1 MSKRAYLFAGQGAQ
15 TVGMGKSLYENNEF
29 VKETFRKAS
38 DILKIDMVDLL
49 FNGPQEKLTDS
60 KNAQPALLLQGYCA
74 FKLFEKEFGKLDIAA
89 GHSLGEYTSLVSAG
103 VLSFEDGLML
113 VRKRGELMSRA
124 GLTYPGKM
132 AAIIGLSQEIVN
144 NICDSI
150 EGTVVPA
157 NYNSLSQIV
166 ISGELSSVEEAVD
179 ICKDQGA
186 KRAIFLDVSA
196 AFHSP
201 LMNEPSQ
208 EFSSILD
215 SVVFNDAEIPV
226 IVNVLAEPLT
236 DPENLKISL
245 KKQMT
250 NPVKWTQTIMKMKE
264 MEIIQGVEFSPKPII
279 SGLVRKITRDIKIFT
294 ITDFKSLTE
303 TINKLKEEV

>member
-1 MSKRAYLFAGQGAQ
+1 MNKRAYLFAGQGAQ
-15 TVGMGKSLYENNEF
+15 TVGMGKSLYDSNEF
-29 VKETFRKAS
+29 VREAFGKAS

-60 KNAQPALLLQGYCA
+60 ENAQPALLLQGYCA
-74 FKLFEKEFGKLDIAA
+74 FKLFEKGFGKLDVAA

-113 VRKRGELMSRA
+113 VRKRGELMSKA

-132 AAIIGLSQEIVN
+132 AAIIGLSQENIN

-150 EGTVVPA
+150 EGIVVPA

-166 ISGELSSVEEAVD
+166 ISGESTAVEEAVD
-179 ICKDQGA
+179 ICKDEGA

-201 LMNEPSQ
+201 LMNKPSQ

-215 SVVFNDAEIPV
+215 NVVFNKAEIPV

-294 ITDFKSLTE
+294 ITDFESLSE